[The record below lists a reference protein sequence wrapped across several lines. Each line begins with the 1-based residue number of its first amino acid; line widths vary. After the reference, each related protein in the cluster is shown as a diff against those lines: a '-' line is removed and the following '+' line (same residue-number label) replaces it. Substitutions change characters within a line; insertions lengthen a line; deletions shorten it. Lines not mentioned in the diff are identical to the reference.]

1 MGKKAATKGRSSM
14 PAGIRYDLR
23 SCRVHRLLRI
33 QDGSLGSPFIVR
45 SKGAEGLTA
54 SRTLLVAE
62 PLRPVGDDNI
72 PRPDVTKYP
81 TPALSPKPVVS
92 GHVGANDGIQ
102 NVLHRLELRSTAD
115 GDHGFAQPPQRGIG
129 RERWPQARQVAP
141 EVARKLSQSFPSLG
155 KPSLLV
161 LEDAG

>member
-1 MGKKAATKGRSSM
+1 MARLGLHSLYAQRVQRALPHQGRTDT
-14 PAGIRYDLR
+14 AR
-23 SCRVHRLLRI
+23 
-33 QDGSLGSPFIVR
+33 
-45 SKGAEGLTA
+45 GL
-54 SRTLLVAE
+54 S
-62 PLRPVGDDNI
+62 PLRPIGDDNI